1 MSADAVHIDPERM
14 NQLFQQMGID
24 TSWQEVMTNYDK
36 MYDTTRMIQELSE
49 MGIHKFAELFQFKNC
64 YMEKCKKELQE
75 FIETFP
81 VFQANSVEEIHG
93 KMCQAIF
100 QHNQTS
106 DDLILYVNCIDEY
119 KVKPKRT
126 RKAKLSQSNN
136 QEKHWVN
143 N

>member
-1 MSADAVHIDPERM
+1 MARS
-14 NQLFQQMGID
+14 
-24 TSWQEVMTNYDK
+24 YDK

-126 RKAKLSQSNN
+126 RKAKLSQPNN
-136 QEKHWVN
+136 QEKH
-143 N
+143 